1 MGKDFI
7 IASGMLHYNSG
18 FAFNRVDEDVYKRQV
33 TYIVSLDLDG
43 KRLEVHIIF
52 DAFRGLV
59 FLKIGKIGVY
69 N

>member
-1 MGKDFI
+1 V
-7 IASGMLHYNSG
+7 A
-18 FAFNRVDEDVYKRQV
+18 FALIKRI
-33 TYIVSLDLDG
+33 TIDG